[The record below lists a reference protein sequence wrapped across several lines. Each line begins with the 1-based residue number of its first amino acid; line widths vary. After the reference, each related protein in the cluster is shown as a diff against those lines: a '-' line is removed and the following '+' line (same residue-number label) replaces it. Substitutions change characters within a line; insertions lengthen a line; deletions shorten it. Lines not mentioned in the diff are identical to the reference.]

1 MEDEDILGVDPFVD
15 LSIED
20 REDKLTILADRL
32 RRARE
37 CYD

>member
-20 REDKLTILADRL
+20 REDQLVILADKL
-32 RRARE
+32 KNKAIL
-37 CYD
+37 